1 MTQPP
6 QDGPV
11 QHGPVQGG
19 PIQGGPVQ
27 GGPVQGGPGPLG
39 GHPEPEPV
47 PEPDPDPPQP
57 IPPPDPV
64 PLPEPPHASLAPP
77 APPPPAWPPAGDPT
91 TQLTRAADPATAAFA
106 RVEPADFIDGDPP
119 TAPVEWPPVGAYP
132 GEPGHPE
139 PVTQAAAEP
148 ATQPFA
154 QQVTQPFAQQATQ
167 HPAQQATQP
176 FAQQATQP
184 FAQAAPEQPTE
195 PLTEPRTES
204 PTEQLA
210 PATQPTQQEQGWHQP
225 APTLPWHAQHERPG
239 EWNTEPPEHLAWQHS
254 PPAET
259 GPEPA
264 EPIWAGHPPL
274 PAGPPWQVPPAPV
287 QQRNRRG
294 GLWVSLALTVILL
307 FCGGG
312 AVSAYFLI
320 SNADTGK
327 GAPDPASAV
336 NRFLTAVYTQ
346 QDVAVAEKLVCR
358 QSRDKQKLTDRV
370 NQIKNYANEY
380 DGPTFRWS
388 DPAVSDQNQERAV
401 VTTQLTLSTDD
412 EKQAQQALS
421 FTTIHK
427 TGWLVC
433 DVAG

>member
-11 QHGPVQGG
+11 Q
-19 PIQGGPVQ
+19 GGPVE
-27 GGPVQGGPGPLG
+27 GGPGPLG

-64 PLPEPPHASLAPP
+64 PVPEPPHAQPP
-77 APPPPAWPPAGDPT
+77 ATSPPAWPPVGGDPT
-91 TQLTRAADPATAAFA
+91 TQLTPAVADDPATAVFA
-106 RVEPADFIDGDPP
+106 RAEPADFIDGDPP
-119 TAPVEWPPVGAYP
+119 TSPVEWPPVGAYP

-139 PVTQAAAEP
+139 PVTQAADEP

-154 QQVTQPFAQQATQ
+154 QQPPQPFAQQ
-167 HPAQQATQP
+167 PQP
-176 FAQQATQP
+176 FAQQPPQL
-184 FAQAAPEQPTE
+184 FAQAAPEPPTELFAQATPAPPTE
-195 PLTEPRTES
+195 PF
-204 PTEQLA
+204 A
-210 PATQPTQQEQGWHQP
+210 PATQPEQGWHQP

-239 EWNTEPPEHLAWQHS
+239 EWHTEPPEHLAWQHS

-264 EPIWAGHPPL
+264 DPIWAGYPPA
-274 PAGPPWQVPPAPV
+274 PPGPPWQVPPAPV
-287 QQRNRRG
+287 QQPRNRRG

-346 QDVAVAEKLVCR
+346 QDVDVAEKLVCR
-358 QSRDKQKLTDRV
+358 QARDKQKLTDRV

-388 DPAVSDQNQERAV
+388 DPAVSNQSQERAV

-412 EKQAQQALS
+412 EKQAQQALT

-433 DVAG
+433 DIAG

>member
-11 QHGPVQGG
+11 QGG
-19 PIQGGPVQ
+19 A
-27 GGPVQGGPGPLG
+27 GPLG

-64 PLPEPPHASLAPP
+64 PAPEPPHAAPP
-77 APPPPAWPPAGDPT
+77 A
-91 TQLTRAADPATAAFA
+91 
-106 RVEPADFIDGDPP
+106 DFLDGEPP
-119 TAPVEWPPVGAYP
+119 TAPVDWPPVGAYP

-139 PVTQAAAEP
+139 PVAP
-148 ATQPFA
+148 ATHPPVAQPMFQPAA
-154 QQVTQPFAQQATQ
+154 QQVSQPAAQS
-167 HPAQQATQP
+167 
-176 FAQQATQP
+176 
-184 FAQAAPEQPTE
+184 APEQPTE
-195 PLTEPRTES
+195 L
-204 PTEQLA
+204 LF
-210 PATQPTQQEQGWHQP
+210 PATRQEHGWHQP
-225 APTLPWHAQHERPG
+225 PPTLPWHAQHERPDQ
-239 EWNTEPPEHLAWQHS
+239 WNTEPPEHLAWQHS

-259 GPEPA
+259 GPEPVD
-264 EPIWAGHPPL
+264 PIWAGHPPV
-274 PAGPPWQVPPAPV
+274 PPGPPWQVPPAPV
-287 QQRNRRG
+287 QQRSRRG

-327 GAPDPASAV
+327 GAPDPATAV

-346 QDVAVAEKLVCR
+346 QDVDVAEKLICR
-358 QSRDKQKLTDRV
+358 QARDKQKLTDRV

-388 DPAVSDQNQERAV
+388 DPSVSDQTQERAMV
-401 VTTQLTLSTDD
+401 STQLTLSTDD
-412 EKQAQQALS
+412 EKQAQQALT
-421 FTTIHK
+421 FTTVHK

-433 DVAG
+433 DIAG